1 MIHASLLRSTVR
13 PAGLATIAGLL
24 AVLVA
29 SLAYYRLYIDSGLN
43 TADDGHYAQVAYE
56 LLLGTDPHAIS
67 FAYGLM
73 WFKLGQL
80 LFTLTGPSW
89 HTVQFIFYAVITAT
103 SLLVYA
109 TVLRI
114 TGRQLPALLAVAV
127 AVAAPAFPPTS
138 FYAFCTLLNVF
149 CQVRLADRWRT
160 MRPQDVLLPAAALSL
175 TFQIRA
181 DFGYLFAIPLTGLL
195 LLGALTGPKRAM
207 PGPGT
212 GPAWPLRLAQLAG
225 AASAALLA
233 VQLPVLLRAATR
245 GYLDLVVT
253 DVLRYPLTILTY
265 LLAVF
270 HPADPEA
277 AARQDGAGTLLARP
291 PLDGLWAGLWAGQ
304 PDALMAVLVYG
315 PLLVMAL
322 YLLVAGLRLR
332 QPGGVERLPVL
343 LVVLA
348 GALATLPHYFLFRP
362 DLAHV
367 ANFMPGFLVLGGTLL
382 GELAGLVT
390 WVRSH
395 TRVPWA
401 ADGLTVANLVVATPL
416 VAVSA
421 IYLWVGLTTPGTGSI
436 AASLDRAAPFSAR
449 NVAAVRVNP
458 NELAQLTMVRDLIEA
473 ASAPGDAIVCVPF
486 CPGMAFMTGR
496 RMLLREYFVDD
507 SFLMRD
513 PGWIDRTIAMTRQAR
528 PPVVIVV
535 DWAIHGTD
543 ISRFQN
549 WAHRYLEA
557 LATDGYARIDGPG
570 VMIYRRPLG

>member
-1 MIHASLLRSTVR
+1 MTHASTLRGATR
-13 PAGLATIAGLL
+13 PAGLATTAGLL
-24 AVLVA
+24 AVLAA
-29 SLAYYRLYIDSGLN
+29 SLAYYQLYIDSGLN

-56 LLLGTDPHAIS
+56 LLLGTDPHAIG

-89 HTVQFIFYAVITAT
+89 HSVQLIFYAVITLT

-109 TVLRI
+109 TVLRV
-114 TGRQLPALLAVAV
+114 TGRQVPALLAAAV

-160 MRPQDVLLPAAALSL
+160 MRVQDVLLPAAALSL

-181 DFGYLFAIPLTGLL
+181 DFGYLFAIPLAGLL
-195 LLGALTGPKRAM
+195 LLGALTGPRRAW
-207 PGPGT
+207 PGT
-212 GPAWPLRLAQLAG
+212 GPVWPLRLAQLAG
-225 AASAALLA
+225 TALAALLA

-270 HPADPEA
+270 HPAGPGAE
-277 AARQDGAGTLLARP
+277 ARQDGAGTLLARP
-291 PLDGLWAGLWAGQ
+291 PLHGLWQGLWTGQ
-304 PDALMAVLVYG
+304 PDALMAALVYG
-315 PLLVMAL
+315 PLLVMAV
-322 YLLVAGLRLR
+322 YLVVAGLRLR
-332 QPGGVERLPVL
+332 HRGGAERLPVL

-348 GALATLPHYFLFRP
+348 GALATLPHYFFFRP

-382 GELAGLVT
+382 GELASLVEGRHPVRSPWGMGGRAAAGLV
-390 WVRSH
+390 
-395 TRVPWA
+395 A
-401 ADGLTVANLVVATPL
+401 AAPL

-421 IYLWVGLTTPGTGSI
+421 LYLWVGLTTGGTGSI
-436 AASLDRAAPFSAR
+436 AASLVRSAPFSAR
-449 NVAAVRVNP
+449 NVPTVRVTP
-458 NELAQLTMVRDLIEA
+458 DEQALLTAVRDLIEA
-473 ASAPGDAIVCVPF
+473 ASAPGDPIVCVPF
-486 CPGMAFMTGR
+486 CPGIAFMTGR

-507 SFLMRD
+507 SFLLRD
-513 PGWIDRTIAMTRQAR
+513 PGWIDRAIATTRQAR

-549 WAHRYLEA
+549 WARRYIDA
-557 LATDGYARIDGPG
+557 LTADGYARVDLPG
-570 VMIYRRPLG
+570 IMVYRRPPA

>member
-1 MIHASLLRSTVR
+1 MTHPSFLRSVAR
-13 PAGLATIAGLL
+13 PAGLATTAGLL
-24 AVLVA
+24 AVLAA

-89 HTVQFIFYAVITAT
+89 HSVQLIFYAVITAT

-109 TVLRI
+109 TVLRV
-114 TGRQLPALLAVAV
+114 TGRQLPALLAAAVAV
-127 AVAAPAFPPTS
+127 AVPAFPPTS

-149 CQVRLADRWRT
+149 CQVRLADRWQV
-160 MRPQDVLLPAAALSL
+160 MRMQDVLLPAAALSL
-175 TFQIRA
+175 TFQVRA
-181 DFGYLFAIPLTGLL
+181 DFGYLFAVPLAGLL
-195 LLGALTGPKRAM
+195 LLGACAAPRRAW
-207 PGPGT
+207 PGIRQV
-212 GPAWPLRLAQLAG
+212 WPLRLAQLAG
-225 AASAALLA
+225 TALAAFLV

-270 HPADPEA
+270 HPAGPGA
-277 AARQDGAGTLLARP
+277 ATRQDGAGTLLARP
-291 PLDGLWAGLWAGQ
+291 PLHGLWDGLWAGQ
-304 PDALMAVLVYG
+304 PDALMAALVYG

-322 YLLVAGLRLR
+322 YLVVAGLHLR
-332 QPGGVERLPVL
+332 HPGGVERLPVL

-348 GALATLPHYFLFRP
+348 GALATLPHYFFFRP

-382 GELAGLVT
+382 GELASLVT
-390 WVRSH
+390 GGGRRAR
-395 TRVPWA
+395 TPWRAGGLA
-401 ADGLTVANLVVATPL
+401 AASLVAATPL
-416 VAVSA
+416 VAVGA
-421 IYLWVGLTTPGTGSI
+421 IYLCVGLTTPGTGSI
-436 AASLDRAAPFSAR
+436 AASLDRTAPFSAR
-449 NVAAVRVNP
+449 NVTEVRVNAG
-458 NELAQLTMVRDLIEA
+458 ELAQLTAVRNLIEA
-473 ASAPGDAIVCVPF
+473 ASAPGDPIVCVPF
-486 CPGMAFMTGR
+486 CPGIAFMTGR
-496 RMLLREYFVDD
+496 RMLLHEYFVDD
-507 SFLMRD
+507 SFLLRD
-513 PGWIDRTIAMTRQAR
+513 PGWIDRAIATTRQAR

-549 WAHRYLEA
+549 WAHRYIDA
-557 LATDGYARIDGPG
+557 LVTDGYARSDLPG
-570 VMIYRRPLG
+570 IMAYRRPG